1 MTAILFDLY
10 GVLLKIPTAD
20 EEQRLIAR
28 AGSPAIMEHYHRLRP
43 DYDSGQLSDRAYW
56 EQVRRA
62 AGLEEIDWAEMTDL
76 DSQITRAH
84 DPEMVDYALSL
95 IDRGLRVGILSNLP
109 ATLAA
114 NLRREHDFFD
124 RFHSV
129 TFSGDIGV
137 AKPNKR
143 AFTIA
148 LQSMGTP
155 AAETLFFDDRPDYLE
170 GALAAGL
177 NAHLFT
183 GIDQAREIVELT
195 LKEYEQ

>member
-1 MTAILFDLY
+1 MT
-10 GVLLKIPTAD
+10 P
-20 EEQRLIAR
+20 RSR
-28 AGSPAIMEHYHRLRP
+28 A
-43 DYDSGQLSDRAYW
+43 
-56 EQVRRA
+56 
-62 AGLEEIDWAEMTDL
+62 LE
-76 DSQITRAH
+76 
-84 DPEMVDYALSL
+84 
-95 IDRGLRVGILSNLP
+95 
-109 ATLAA
+109 AA

-143 AFTIA
+143 AFNIA